1 MRSRPTCTLR
11 HLRPRH
17 SHDRLLP
24 TLGDRYLLRVARAV
38 GLRDGIL
45 QFLRM
50 HLPSSRKIARS
61 PLFKPRSAR
70 RPHLGA
76 RRAVDSQDRL
86 RECSYRWNLHDG
98 QRPLMAPR
106 DPGDPI
112 IAERALP
119 QVPRLSRPDRGVRE

>member
-1 MRSRPTCTLR
+1 MCSRPTCTLR

-17 SHDRLLP
+17 
-24 TLGDRYLLRVARAV
+24 LLRVAWAV

-50 HLPSSRKIARS
+50 HLPSSSQIARS

-86 RECSYRWNLHDG
+86 RGRSYRWNLRDN
-98 QRPLMAPR
+98 QRPLVAPR
-106 DPGDPI
+106 DRGDPI

-119 QVPRLSRPDRGVRE
+119 RVPRLSRPNRGVRE